1 MINVNHRTRVAMERR
16 EKTRARLLK
25 SALRV
30 YSKHGADAK
39 VIDQIIS
46 LAGVA
51 RGTFY
56 NYFRNNEELFAA
68 VAKES
73 ADEIIRSVQPSVDQF
88 KDPAARVACGVRL
101 VIDLARIRPV
111 LAEFVVRGGPSILGK
126 SVVVSEAV
134 MRDIRDGMATG
145 RFTVSN
151 ERLAFDLI
159 VGPVIMGFD
168 ATLGK
173 EVPEDYAQELSRSV
187 LQSLGVSKA
196 MAGKF
201 AYQECG
207 EIVFPQDSLLDEH
220 DG

>member
-1 MINVNHRTRVAMERR
+1 MVNVSHRTRVAMERR

-25 SALRV
+25 SALLV
-30 YSKHGADAK
+30 FSKHGADAK

-46 LAGVA
+46 VAGVA

-68 VAKES
+68 VSKES
-73 ADEIIRSVQPSVDQF
+73 ADEIIRIVQPFVDKF
-88 KDPAARVACGVRL
+88 RDPAARVASGVRM
-101 VIDLARIRPV
+101 VIELARIRPV
-111 LAEFVVRGGPSILGK
+111 LAEFVVRGGPSILGQ
-126 SVVVSEAV
+126 SVVVSDAV
-134 MRDIRDGMATG
+134 MRDIREGMTTG
-145 RFTVSN
+145 RFDVSN

-159 VGPVIMGFD
+159 VGPVIMGFN

-173 EVPEDYAQELSRSV
+173 KVPDNYAQELARSV

-196 MAGKF
+196 MAAKF

-207 EIVFPQDSLLDEH
+207 DIVLPEDSLLDAH

>member
-1 MINVNHRTRVAMERR
+1 MVNVNHRTRVAMERR

-25 SALRV
+25 SALLV
-30 YSKHGADAK
+30 FSKHGADAK
-39 VIDQIIS
+39 VIDRIIS
-46 LAGVA
+46 VAGVA

-68 VAKES
+68 VSKES
-73 ADEIIRSVQPSVDQF
+73 ADEIIRIVQPFVDQF
-88 KDPAARVACGVRL
+88 RDPAARVACGVRM
-101 VIDLARIRPV
+101 VIELARIRPV
-111 LAEFVVRGGPSILGK
+111 LAEFVVRGGPSVLGQ
-126 SVVVSEAV
+126 SVVVSDAV
-134 MRDIRDGMATG
+134 MRDIRDGMTKG
-145 RFTVSN
+145 RFNVSN

-159 VGPVIMGFD
+159 VGPVIMGFN

-173 EVPEDYAQELSRSV
+173 KVPDNYAQ

-196 MAGKF
+196 MAAKF

-207 EIVFPQDSLLDEH
+207 DIVLPEDSLLDAH